1 MAAKAA
7 VKKSSAKG
15 SAKDSAKNS
24 VIGAVHLESSKKA
37 FIDSFNMHLHHT
49 LARDRYEAAPYEKFQ
64 AIAYAVRDR
73 LIDRWIKTQQTYY
86 QKNAKRIYYIS
97 LEFLMGRSLGNAILN
112 IDVEKE
118 VADALHELGLELE
131 DLRGV
136 ERDAGLGNGGLGR
149 LAACFLDSMA
159 SLELPA
165 MGMGLRYEFGMFNQK
180 IEGGQQ
186 REYPD
191 EWLRFPNPWEFARTA
206 GLMRVGF
213 GGNVEC
219 YSENGETC
227 YTWHPAE
234 SVEALPYDTPIPG
247 YKNNTVN
254 TLRLW
259 SAQSNQFNLQTFNE
273 GNYVDAVG
281 KVEELESIT
290 KVLYPNDSSVNGK
303 KLRLKQQYFLC
314 AASLQDIMRRYER
327 GNDVQAAIENL
338 AKTSKVSSS
347 ELSLLSLSQKVR
359 RELLMDL
366 PKKISIQLNDTHPAI
381 AIPELMRL
389 LLDIYG
395 LSWADAWSVTTQVFA
410 YTNHTLMPE
419 ALEKWS
425 VHFFEELLPR
435 HIQIIY
441 EINAKFLASVWSK
454 WPGEND
460 RVARMSIIQ
469 EGPEKMVRM
478 GYLSV
483 IGSHSVNG
491 VAALHS
497 ELLKSHLFKDFYEL
511 WPERFNNK
519 TNGVTP
525 RRWVAKANPAMTS
538 IIIDKIGDSWIGDL
552 DDISK
557 LEAFAEDA
565 AFQADFIKAKNEN
578 KKRLMDIL
586 KSEQGI
592 SIANPDSIF
601 DVQVKRIHEYK
612 RQLLNIM
619 HAIYLLKRIQK
630 GQPVQPRTI
639 LIGGKSAPGYWM
651 AKQIIWLVNAVS
663 DKINEEPRARGV
675 LQLIFLENYRVSY
688 AEKIIPAADLSEQ
701 ISTAGTEA
709 SGTGNMKFALNGAL
723 TIGTLDG
730 ANVEMCEA
738 VGRENIYIFGKTVE
752 EVQRILSQGYNPRE
766 YYDSSSDIREI
777 LDFIRTLNYPEC
789 PFAPIAETLL
799 GRDQYLLLADFPSY
813 VEAQELVSY
822 EYSDKKLWTRK
833 AILNVAR
840 MGEFSSDRT
849 IKQYNEDIWHVP
861 RVKIV

>member
-1 MAAKAA
+1 MATKSTTAK
-7 VKKSSAKG
+7 KRSSSKE
-15 SAKDSAKNS
+15 S
-24 VIGAVHLESSKKA
+24 VIAIGDLEISKKA

-49 LARDRYEAAPYEKFQ
+49 LARDRYEAADYEKFQ

-86 QKNAKRIYYIS
+86 KRNVKRIYYLS
-97 LEFLMGRSLGNAILN
+97 LEFLIGRSLGNAVLN
-112 IDVEKE
+112 IDAEKE
-118 VADALHELGLELE
+118 VAEAISELGLSME
-131 DLRGV
+131 DIREV

-180 IEGGQQ
+180 IEYGQQ
-186 REYPD
+186 KENPD

-206 GLMRVGF
+206 GVMQVQF
-213 GGNVEC
+213 GGHVES
-219 YSENGETC
+219 YTENGETRHH
-227 YTWHPAE
+227 WHATE
-234 SVEALPYDTPIPG
+234 SVEAMPYDTPIPG

-259 SAQSNQFNLQTFNE
+259 SAQSNRFNLETFNE
-273 GNYVDAVG
+273 GRYVDAAS
-281 KVEELESIT
+281 KIEEWESIT

-314 AASLQDIMRRYER
+314 SASLQDIIRRYER
-327 GNDVQAAIENL
+327 GSDVQTAIEKQAKANKISSANL
-338 AKTSKVSSS
+338 T
-347 ELSLLSLSQKVR
+347 LLSLNQGEC
-359 RELLMDL
+359 RELLMKL
-366 PKKISIQLNDTHPAI
+366 PEKVAIQLNDTHPAI

-389 LLDIYG
+389 LLDIYK
-395 LSWADAWSVTTQVFA
+395 LSWADAWGITTQVFA

-425 VHFFEELLPR
+425 VNLFEELLPR
-435 HIQIIY
+435 HLQIIY
-441 EINAKFLASVWSK
+441 EINAKFLETVWRK

-469 EGPEKMVRM
+469 EGSEKMVRM

-497 ELLKSHLFKDFYEL
+497 ELLKSYLFKDFYEL
-511 WPERFNNK
+511 WPECFNNK

-525 RRWVAKANPAMTS
+525 RRWVAKANPAMSFAITK
-538 IIIDKIGDSWIGDL
+538 KIGDSWIGDL
-552 DDISK
+552 RDIRK
-557 LEAFAEDA
+557 IEKYVEDS
-565 AFQADFIKAKNEN
+565 AFQTDFVKAKAEN
-578 KKRLMDIL
+578 KKKLMSVI
-586 KSEQGI
+586 KNVQGVEI
-592 SIANPDSIF
+592 INPDSIF

-612 RQLLNIM
+612 RQLLNVM
-619 HAIYLLKRIQK
+619 HAVYLLKRIQK
-630 GQPVQPRTI
+630 GQLVQPRTI

-651 AKQIIWLVNAVS
+651 AKQIIWLINVVA
-663 DKINEEPRARGV
+663 DRINEEQRARGV
-675 LQLIFLENYRVSY
+675 LQLLFLENYRVSY

-738 VGRENIYIFGKTVE
+738 VGNENIYIFGKTVE
-752 EVQRILSQGYNPRE
+752 EVQRIVSQGYQPRE
-766 YYDSSSDIREI
+766 YYESSSDIREV
-777 LDFIRTLNYPEC
+777 LDYIRTLNYPEC
-789 PFAPIAETLL
+789 PFAPIVESLL
-799 GRDQYLLLADFPSY
+799 YRDQYLLLADFASY
-813 VEAQELVSY
+813 LETQNLVSDD
-822 EYSDKKLWTRK
+822 YSNKKLWTQK
-833 AILNVAR
+833 SILNVAR

-849 IKQYNEDIWHVP
+849 IRQYNEDIWHVP
-861 RVKIV
+861 GVKIG

>member
-1 MAAKAA
+1 
-7 VKKSSAKG
+7 
-15 SAKDSAKNS
+15 
-24 VIGAVHLESSKKA
+24 
-37 FIDSFNMHLHHT
+37 
-49 LARDRYEAAPYEKFQ
+49 
-64 AIAYAVRDR
+64 VRDR

-86 QKNAKRIYYIS
+86 KQNVKRIYYLS
-97 LEFLMGRSLGNAILN
+97 LEFLMGRSLGNAVLN

-118 VADALHELGLELE
+118 VAEALGELGLNLE
-131 DLRGV
+131 EMRDV

-165 MGMGLRYEFGMFNQK
+165 LGMGLRYEFGMFNQK

-186 REYPD
+186 KEYPD
-191 EWLRFPNPWEFARTA
+191 EWLRYPNPWEFARTA
-206 GLMRVGF
+206 GVMQVRF
-213 GGNVEC
+213 GGSVETFNV
-219 YSENGETC
+219 NGETRH
-227 YTWHPAE
+227 YWHAAE
-234 SVEALPYDTPIPG
+234 SVEAMPYDTPVPG

-259 SAQSNQFNLQTFNE
+259 SAQSNNFNLQTFNE
-273 GNYVDAVG
+273 GRYVDATS
-281 KVEELESIT
+281 KMEEWESIT

-314 AASLQDIMRRYER
+314 AASLQDIIRRYER
-327 GNDVQAAIENL
+327 GNDVQAAIEKL
-338 AKTSKVSSS
+338 AKVNKISSS
-347 ELSLLSLSQKVR
+347 GLTLLNLEQVER
-359 RELLMDL
+359 RKLLANL
-366 PKKISIQLNDTHPAI
+366 PKKIAIQLNDTHPAI

-389 LLDIYG
+389 LVDIYK
-395 LSWADAWSVTTQVFA
+395 LSWSEAWSITTEVFA

-425 VHFFEELLPR
+425 VHLFEELLPR
-435 HIQIIY
+435 HLQIIY
-441 EINAKFLASVWSK
+441 EINAKFLESVWAK
-454 WPGEND
+454 WPGESE
-460 RVARMSIIQ
+460 RVSRMSIIQ
-469 EGPEKMVRM
+469 EGDEKMVRM

-497 ELLKSHLFKDFYEL
+497 ELLKTNLFKDFYEL

-525 RRWVAKANPAMTS
+525 RRWVAKANPAMS
-538 IIIDKIGDSWIGDL
+538 FVISKKIGDSWIGDL
-552 DDISK
+552 SK
-557 LEAFAEDA
+557 IKKIETYLNDAE
-565 AFQADFIKAKNEN
+565 FHESFVQAKIEN
-578 KKRLMDIL
+578 KKKLISVI
-586 KSEQGI
+586 KNVQGVEI
-592 SIANPDSIF
+592 VNPNSIF

-619 HAIYLLKRIQK
+619 HAIYLLKRLQK
-630 GQPVQPRTI
+630 GQSVQPRTI

-651 AKQIIWLVNAVS
+651 AKQIIWL
-663 DKINEEPRARGV
+663 INVVADRIKEEPRAKGV
-675 LQLIFLENYRVSY
+675 LQLLFLENYRVSY

-723 TIGTLDG
+723 TIGTMDG

-738 VGRENIYIFGKTVE
+738 VGRENMYIFGKTVE
-752 EVQRILSQGYNPRE
+752 EVQRMVSQGYNPRE
-766 YYDSSSDIREI
+766 YYESSSDIREV

-789 PFAPIAETLL
+789 SFAPVVESLL
-799 GRDQYLLLADFPSY
+799 SKDQYLLLADFPSY
-813 VEAQELVSY
+813 VETQDLVSN

-849 IKQYNEDIWHVP
+849 IKQYNDEIWHVP
-861 RVKIV
+861 SVKIG